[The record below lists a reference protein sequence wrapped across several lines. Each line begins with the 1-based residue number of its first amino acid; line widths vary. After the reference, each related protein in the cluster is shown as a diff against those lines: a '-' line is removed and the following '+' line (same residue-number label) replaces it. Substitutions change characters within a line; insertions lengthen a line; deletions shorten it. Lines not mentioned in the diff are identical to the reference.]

1 MAHIVWS
8 DIDTQI
14 GIRFLSFQKLKV
26 QVLYN
31 YGRQA
36 ELIYGAIEYP
46 SEKHHGKCIKI
57 KNRVKTKTVPWG
69 KSRRGARR
77 NRNENKRNWNM
88 EIITRNSHGP
98 LRLYGGAYMRL
109 RQDRSGNLDC
119 GHSIVSGFSVILLKP
134 LIGVG
139 KDKESGKEFQGYFR
153 ISAGKDRGY
162 FVSAVPNKR
171 RRCIKEIEEKK
182 KSVCCG
188 SQIWQ
193 LRRRREL
200 MWLLRF
206 YTRMAVSIPLNDVKL
221 RT

>member
-1 MAHIVWS
+1 
-8 DIDTQI
+8 
-14 GIRFLSFQKLKV
+14 
-26 QVLYN
+26 
-31 YGRQA
+31 
-36 ELIYGAIEYP
+36 
-46 SEKHHGKCIKI
+46 
-57 KNRVKTKTVPWG
+57 
-69 KSRRGARR
+69 
-77 NRNENKRNWNM
+77 M

-182 KSVCCG
+182 NLCAAEARYG
-188 SQIWQ
+188 S
-193 LRRRREL
+193 
-200 MWLLRF
+200 
-206 YTRMAVSIPLNDVKL
+206 
-221 RT
+221 